1 MTEACAG
8 AFQKLPTPVDSTG
21 TCGFS
26 YRFVKYILQIISD
39 YDKFL
44 QILSNYLH
52 ISNIFCNF
60 ASSFGNEPEAITKK
74 ENQINNKKNENNNST
89 EEP

>member
-1 MTEACAG
+1 MTEEQTKGGLIEACAS

-21 TCGFS
+21 TGGFS
-26 YRFVKYILQIISD
+26 YRFVKCALQIISN
-39 YDKFL
+39 YNKFL

-60 ASSFGNEPEAITKK
+60 ASSFGNEPEANTKKITK
-74 ENQINNKKNENNNST
+74 
-89 EEP
+89 